1 MASDSNAHEYR
12 LGTRAIHAGYTPSP
26 PELSAAVPI
35 CASASFELTDSQY
48 AAELFA
54 LEREGNI
61 YSRLMNPTCGVLEAR
76 MASLD
81 GGAGALAFASG
92 QAAITA
98 TIMGLCSAG
107 ENFLASRSL
116 YGGTM
121 TLFTHTLANYGI
133 EVRLFDPT
141 DIEAIARLADGDTRG
156 VYVEAMGNP
165 KNDVPDFRLV
175 AEAAHTIGV
184 PLIVDNTVITP
195 AIFRPLEHGADIVVY
210 STTKY
215 IGGHGVHV
223 GGAVVDGGC
232 FDWTRQPDR
241 WPRFTKPAPA
251 YHGVVL
257 CNAFGPA
264 AFVAYLRTHLLRDM
278 GAAMSPFAAWCFLL
292 GLETLHLR
300 MPRHCE
306 NARALATWLDAHPA
320 VEWVNHASLEAH
332 PFHAMARKYMPGG
345 AGAIIGFGIR
355 GGRAAGV
362 KFIDS
367 VKLVSHVAN
376 IGDAKTLVIHPAS
389 TTHQQLSEAEQL
401 AAGVNPEYIRLSV
414 GIEDVEDLKDDI
426 DQALRASQE

>member
-1 MASDSNAHEYR
+1 MTSDSNTPQHR
-12 LGTRAIHAGYTPSP
+12 LGTRAIHAGYTPSSP
-26 PELSAAVPI
+26 DLAAAVPI

-61 YSRLMNPTCGVLEAR
+61 YSRLMNPTCGVLEER
-76 MASLD
+76 LTSLD
-81 GGAGALAFASG
+81 GGVGALAFASG

-107 ENFLASRSL
+107 ENFLASASL
-116 YGGTM
+116 YGGTT
-121 TLFTHTLANYGI
+121 TLFTHTLAAYGI
-133 EVRLFDPT
+133 EARLFDPT
-141 DIEAIARLADGDTRG
+141 DIDAIERLSDAHTRA

-165 KNDVPDFRLV
+165 KNDVPDFRPM
-175 AEAAHTIGV
+175 ADEAHRIGV
-184 PLIVDNTVITP
+184 PFIVDNTVVTP
-195 AIFRPLEHGADIVVY
+195 IIFRPLEHGADIVIY

-223 GGAVVDGGC
+223 GGAVVDGGS
-232 FDWTRQPDR
+232 FDWAADADR
-241 WPRFTKPAPA
+241 WPRFTKPSPA

-257 CNAFGPA
+257 CDAFGPA

-332 PFHAMARKYMPGG
+332 PFHAIARKYMPGG
-345 AGAIIGFGIR
+345 AGAIVGFGIK
-355 GGRAAGV
+355 GGKDAGV

-367 VKLVSHVAN
+367 VKLISHVAN

-389 TTHQQLSEAEQL
+389 TTHQQLSDEEQL
-401 AAGVNPEYIRLSV
+401 ASGVSPEYIRLSV
-414 GIEDVEDLKDDI
+414 GIEDVADLKDDI
-426 DQALRASQE
+426 DQSLRASQE

>member
-1 MASDSNAHEYR
+1 MALNCNSSDYR
-12 LGTRAIHAGYTPSP
+12 LGTRAVHAGYTPGS
-26 PELSAAVPI
+26 PELPAAVPI
-35 CASASFELTDSQY
+35 YATASYELSDSEY

-76 MASLD
+76 LSSLD
-81 GGAGALAFASG
+81 GGVGALAFASG

-98 TIMGLCSAG
+98 TIMGLCSGG
-107 ENFLASRSL
+107 ENFLASTSL

-121 TLFTHTLANYGI
+121 TLFTHTLASYGI
-133 EVRLFDPT
+133 EARLFDPT
-141 DIEAIARLADGDTRG
+141 DVGAIERLADSNTRA
-156 VYVEAMGNP
+156 VYIEAMGNP
-165 KNDVPDFRLV
+165 KNDVPDFQTV
-175 AEAAHTIGV
+175 AAEAHRIGV
-184 PLIVDNTVITP
+184 PLVVDNTVLTP
-195 AIFRPLEHGADIVVY
+195 VIFRPLDHGADIVIY

-223 GGAVVDGGC
+223 GGAVVDGGR
-232 FDWTRQPDR
+232 FDWSAAPDR
-241 WPRFTKPAPA
+241 WPRFTKPSEA

-257 CNAFGPA
+257 CEAFGKA

-306 NARALATWLDAHPA
+306 NARILATWLDEHPA
-320 VEWVNHASLEAH
+320 VEWVNHPSLAAH
-332 PFHAMARKYMPGG
+332 PFHAVARKYMPGG
-345 AGAIIGFGIR
+345 GGAIVGFGIK
-355 GGRAAGV
+355 GGKAAGV

-389 TTHQQLSEAEQL
+389 TTHQQLSEAEQR
-401 AAGVNPEYIRLSV
+401 AAGVSPEYIRLSV
-414 GIEDVEDLKDDI
+414 GIEDVDDLKADI
-426 DQALRASQE
+426 DQALAASQR